1 MKFVYDEN
9 KYCVINFLGDEK
21 LLNSHVWYSLGKTKT
36 HEYKELRVDKVKG
49 DFPRN
54 VLDSIGIN
62 NIILNTITIS
72 LNPGTLVGY
81 LLDNYDGEIYI
92 FEENEVPGYVIE
104 NLDGPRTI
112 HLYKIDTDEL
122 ISVGYCASI
131 DETEQILTILHNTLD
146 KLGMSNQ
153 IKCFY
158 IPVDHSK
165 PYRLIEVFNLMAPD
179 DIKITN
185 VMHFDNLRDAEN
197 KKAGLEYE
205 TSKYP
210 GTDVN
215 SYFVI

>member
-1 MKFVYDEN
+1 MKYVVYECSYKNGKFYYIGETEVN
-9 KYCVINFLGDEK
+9 KRD
-21 LLNSHVWYSLGKTKT
+21 
-36 HEYKELRVDKVKG
+36 G

-62 NIILNTITIS
+62 NIILNTITID

-81 LLDNYDGEIYI
+81 LLDDYDGEIYI
-92 FEENEVPGYVIE
+92 FEEDEVPSYVIE

-112 HLYKIDTDEL
+112 HLYKVDTDEL

-131 DETEQILTILHNTLD
+131 DETEQILTVLHNTFD
-146 KLGMSNQ
+146 KLDMNNQ
-153 IKCFY
+153 IKCFC

-179 DIKITN
+179 EIKITN
-185 VMHFDNLRDAEN
+185 VAYYDKLDDALNE
-197 KKAGLEYE
+197 KARIEYE

-215 SYFVI
+215 SYFVIGG

>member
-1 MKFVYDEN
+1 MKYLIYECSYKNGKFYYTGETEVN
-9 KYCVINFLGDEK
+9 KGE
-21 LLNSHVWYSLGKTKT
+21 
-36 HEYKELRVDKVKG
+36 G

-62 NIILNTITIS
+62 NIILNTITID
-72 LNPGTLVGY
+72 LNSGTLVGY
-81 LLDNYDGEIYI
+81 LLDDYDGEIYI
-92 FEENEVPGYVIE
+92 FEEDEVPSYVIE

-112 HLYKIDTDEL
+112 HLYKVDTNEL

-131 DETEQILTILHNTLD
+131 DETEQILTVLHNTFD
-146 KLGMSNQ
+146 KLGMNNQ
-153 IKCFY
+153 IKCFC

-179 DIKITN
+179 EIKVTN
-185 VMHFDNLRDAEN
+185 VIHYDNVEDALNE
-197 KKAGLEYE
+197 KARIEYE

>member
-1 MKFVYDEN
+1 MKYVVYECSYKNGRFYYLSEAELNKVEN
-9 KYCVINFLGDEK
+9 
-21 LLNSHVWYSLGKTKT
+21 
-36 HEYKELRVDKVKG
+36 

-62 NIILNTITIS
+62 NVILNTITID
-72 LNPGTLVGY
+72 LNSGTLVGY
-81 LLDNYDGEIYI
+81 LLDDYDGKIYI
-92 FEENEVPGYVIE
+92 FEEDEVPSYIIE

-112 HLYKIDTDEL
+112 HLYKVDTDEL

-131 DETEQILTILHNTLD
+131 DETEQILTVLHNTFD
-146 KLGMSNQ
+146 KLGINNQ
-153 IKCFY
+153 IKCFC

-179 DIKITN
+179 EIKVTN
-185 VMHFDNLRDAEN
+185 VIHYDNVEDALNE
-197 KKAGLEYE
+197 KARIEYE
-205 TSKYP
+205 TNKYP

>member
-1 MKFVYDEN
+1 MKYLIYECSYKNGKFYYIGETEMN
-9 KYCVINFLGDEK
+9 KGE
-21 LLNSHVWYSLGKTKT
+21 
-36 HEYKELRVDKVKG
+36 G

-54 VLDSIGIN
+54 VLDSIGIH
-62 NIILNTITIS
+62 NIILNTITVD

-92 FEENEVPGYVIE
+92 FEEDEVPNYVIE

-112 HLYKIDTDEL
+112 NLYKVDTDEL

-131 DETEQILTILHNTLD
+131 DETEQILTVLHNTFD
-146 KLGMSNQ
+146 KLGMNNQ
-153 IKCFY
+153 IKCFC

-179 DIKITN
+179 EIKVTN
-185 VMHFDNLRDAEN
+185 VIHYDNVEDALNE
-197 KKAGLEYE
+197 KARIEYE

>member
-1 MKFVYDEN
+1 MKYVIYECSYKNGKFYYIGETEVN
-9 KYCVINFLGDEK
+9 KGE
-21 LLNSHVWYSLGKTKT
+21 
-36 HEYKELRVDKVKG
+36 G
-49 DFPRN
+49 DFPHN

-62 NIILNTITIS
+62 NIILNTITID

-81 LLDNYDGEIYI
+81 LLDDYDGEIYI
-92 FEENEVPGYVIE
+92 FEEDEVPGYVIE

-112 HLYKIDTDEL
+112 HLYKVDTDEL
-122 ISVGYCASI
+122 ISVGHCAFI
-131 DETEQILTILHNTLD
+131 DETEQILTVLHNTFD
-146 KLGMSNQ
+146 KLGMNNQ
-153 IKCFY
+153 IKCLCVP
-158 IPVDHSK
+158 IDHSK

-179 DIKITN
+179 DIKVTN

-197 KKAGLEYE
+197 KKAELAYE

>member
-1 MKFVYDEN
+1 MKYLIYECSYKNGKFYYIGETEVN
-9 KYCVINFLGDEK
+9 KGE
-21 LLNSHVWYSLGKTKT
+21 
-36 HEYKELRVDKVKG
+36 R

-62 NIILNTITIS
+62 NIILNTITID

-81 LLDNYDGEIYI
+81 LLDNYDGEVYI

-112 HLYKIDTDEL
+112 HLYKVDTDEL

-131 DETEQILTILHNTLD
+131 DEAEQILTILHNTLD

-153 IKCFY
+153 IKCFH

-165 PYRLIEVFNLMAPD
+165 PYRLVEIFNLMAPD
-179 DIKITN
+179 EIKVTN
-185 VMHFDNLRDAEN
+185 VIHYDNVEDALNE
-197 KKAGLEYE
+197 KARIEYE

-215 SYFVI
+215 SYFVIGG